1 MNTFLEPK
9 EAKMLYERGLSL
21 GYLATL
27 ENILEQLE
35 KAEYRSTGFPM
46 VMLTF
51 CQTRKKWIAC
61 FRNSK
66 DGIEAGVDDTPL
78 KASFKLLINYL
89 DWRDANGD
97 TR

>member
-1 MNTFLEPK
+1 MKTSLEPR
-9 EAKMLYERGLSL
+9 EIRMLYERGLSFA
-21 GYLATL
+21 YLVTL
-27 ENILEQLE
+27 EDILEQLE
-35 KAEYRSTGFPM
+35 NAEYRSQGFPM

-66 DGIEAGVDDTPL
+66 DAIEAGVDDTPL

-89 DWRDANGD
+89 DWRDANGN
-97 TR
+97 TK